1 MLKQRKKPA
10 ADPPAAVKRIR
21 GAARAAANTPT
32 GLSADQIYER
42 LLAAVAEHRLPPSTQ
57 LVEDRLAKIFDVSRT
72 KIREAI
78 GRLVVERIAID
89 IPNRGAFIAS
99 PSAQEAREVFAVRRL
114 VEAEIVRLVCAKA
127 GARQIATLR
136 AHVAKEARTRATD
149 KPHRMIPLSGEFHV
163 LLAEMAGNSILLR
176 TLRELESL
184 TSLIITLYDAP
195 GERSCPYDDHPLLVD
210 AIEVRDG
217 ERAARLMLR
226 HLDHVE
232 HALDLEPKAERPTRL
247 EDAFE

>member
-1 MLKQRKKPA
+1 MLKAKRKPA
-10 ADPPAAVKRIR
+10 ADAPAVKRIR
-21 GAARAAANTPT
+21 NAARAAANTTT
-32 GLSADQIYER
+32 GMSADQIYER
-42 LLAAVAEHRLPPSTQ
+42 LLAAIAEHRLPPGMQ
-57 LVEDRLAKIFDVSRT
+57 LVEDKLAKIFDVSRT

-78 GRLVVERIAID
+78 GRLVVERVAID

-114 VEAEIVRLVCAKA
+114 IEAEIVRLVCAKA
-127 GARQIATLR
+127 GTRQVATLR

-149 KPHRMIPLSGEFHV
+149 KPHRMIALSGEFHV
-163 LLAEMAGNSILLR
+163 LLAEMAGNGILLR

-195 GERSCPYDDHPLLVD
+195 GQRSCPYDDHPLLVD
-210 AIEVRDG
+210 AIETRDAD
-217 ERAARLMLR
+217 RAAKLMLR

-232 HALDLEPKAERPTRL
+232 HALDLEPAAERQTRL
-247 EDAFE
+247 EDAFN